1 MTQIGSKLV
10 EKSTLKG
17 KRARALERKLLRRLQ
32 AVVDPIA
39 IAELE
44 SAFASCSEGDN
55 LIPERQRRLRCGRD
69 RYIYIAMGTC
79 NCAVATRDR

>member
-1 MTQIGSKLV
+1 M
-10 EKSTLKG
+10 KG
-17 KRARALERKLLRRLQ
+17 KRARALELRKLIRRLQ
-32 AVVDPIA
+32 AVVDLVHDPGP

-55 LIPERQRRLRCGRD
+55 LIPERQRRYV
-69 RYIYIAMGTC
+69 RYVAVATRTATC